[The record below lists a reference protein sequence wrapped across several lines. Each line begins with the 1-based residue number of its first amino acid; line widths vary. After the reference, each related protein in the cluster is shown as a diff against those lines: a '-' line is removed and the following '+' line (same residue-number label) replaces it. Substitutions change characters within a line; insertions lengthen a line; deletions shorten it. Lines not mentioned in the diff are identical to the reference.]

1 MVRAADGSRQR
12 IGRRR
17 RCGDQPSGRAGETEG
32 GRAPARS
39 SVHDVPLPLGGSEG
53 AQPPASPCRGPREA
67 WPQRVGWLDHLRVAQ
82 ASADG
87 PPSRTSGHR
96 PEQRPP
102 GRCGQAPP
110 PRCHQSR
117 GRRGRVRS
125 PWRWRRPL
133 PRPAFHPTRVPLRDG
148 SSSILG
154 DPTARQ
160 GTLKGE
166 EQRYS
171 PEKQRRT
178 QRPGPDASP
187 VECRE
192 GFFHGLPGFMAH
204 AHARG
209 RESSRS
215 RDVRTRWYHA

>member
-1 MVRAADGSRQR
+1 MRATCRPRARHGLPERGRPGDRRGRSHPRQ
-12 IGRRR
+12 
-17 RCGDQPSGRAGETEG
+17 
-32 GRAPARS
+32 
-39 SVHDVPLPLGGSEG
+39 PLPGT
-53 AQPPASPCRGPREA
+53 REA

-87 PPSRTSGHR
+87 PPSRTSRHR

-133 PRPAFHPTRVPLRDG
+133 PRPAFVPLRDG

-160 GTLKGE
+160 GALKGE

-192 GFFHGLPGFMAH
+192 GFFHGLPGFMTH